1 MTDLFT
7 PAERLTL
14 ARIELRARRYEH
26 RLLKQAAKAGRL
38 PSSRT
43 AILRSMAHAFAKA
56 FADAPPPATL
66 RASGNDAANGNR
78 SEQFGR

>member
-14 ARIELRARRYEH
+14 ARIELRVSRYHLMLMRE
-26 RLLKQAAKAGRL
+26 AAKAGRI

-43 AILRSMAHAFAKA
+43 VILRSMTHAFAKA
-56 FADAPPPATL
+56 FADPQ
-66 RASGNDAANGNR
+66 R
-78 SEQFGR
+78 

>member
-26 RLLKQAAKAGRL
+26 RLLKLAVKAGRI

-43 AILRSMAHAFAKA
+43 AILRSLDKAFQKA
-56 FADAPPPATL
+56 FADPKP
-66 RASGNDAANGNR
+66 
-78 SEQFGR
+78 